1 MKCTNC
7 NSEMIE
13 LKKGGPLT
21 NNSMEPGSN
30 VESIVYDID
39 YDKAKDILPKIMET
53 KGNKLYIT
61 PEMYVCPECGEKL
74 IQAGPLWLGKIQNKK
89 FDIIIYIRSH
99 M

>member
-7 NSEMIE
+7 DSEMIE

-61 PEMYVCPECGEKL
+61 PEMYVCPECGEIKQRL
-74 IQAGPLWLGKIQNKK
+74 KSTDLKVVLALEAE
-89 FDIIIYIRSH
+89 
-99 M
+99 